1 MVRDACVAGS
11 PEDRLPGVRDAKTVA
26 SGNDAQSQG
35 GRANAVRASEIA
47 KGVIVPASFPYSGAS
62 ALQPRHL
69 AATLQLH
76 LARGTIRVCRCDGR
90 SP

>member
-1 MVRDACVAGS
+1 MVRDACLAGS
-11 PEDRLPGVRDAKTVA
+11 RKDRLPGVRDAKAAA
-26 SGNDAQSQG
+26 SGNEAESPR
-35 GRANAVRASEIA
+35 GRADAVDAPEIA

-69 AATLQLH
+69 AATLQLQ
-76 LARGTIRVCRCDGR
+76 LGGGTIRVCRCDGR